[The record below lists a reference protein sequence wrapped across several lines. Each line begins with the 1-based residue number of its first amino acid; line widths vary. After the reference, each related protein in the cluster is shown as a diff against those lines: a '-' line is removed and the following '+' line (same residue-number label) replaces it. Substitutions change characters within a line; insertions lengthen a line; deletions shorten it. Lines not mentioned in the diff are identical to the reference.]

1 MAVVMVIK
9 YQLLCG
15 LEWLCVI
22 FPILQAYI
30 FLRII
35 KEPMLVTLGGCGRGG
50 RGGPLRCRER
60 NPLLASNS
68 RNAALLATTI
78 SSPPCALA
86 LSAAVLLHP
95 PSAVAVPAQQYT
107 TAAAASAHGSAP
119 DDPVNNPL
127 PPSSARS
134 NASAAL
140 SKTALMMNILSKND
154 SSTNNQAYSLDAI
167 RGMRDQLSF
176 GGHPNNL
183 SDWPRHSHHHQKYG
197 DVVWPMMAIVL
208 DTRIIFPGRVMIIMI
223 MMRLMM
229 SSRMN
234 HRCDRCCH
242 HHHIHSTVGRR
253 RQRH

>member
-1 MAVVMVIK
+1 MAV
-9 YQLLCG
+9 CN
-15 LEWLCVI
+15 
-22 FPILQAYI
+22 FPILRAYI
-30 FLRII
+30 FLQII
-35 KEPMLVTLGGCGRGG
+35 KEPMLVTLGRRGCGG
-50 RGGPLRCRER
+50 RGGPLCCCKH
-60 NPLLASNS
+60 NPLLACNS
-68 RNAALLATTI
+68 RNATLLATTI
-78 SSPPCALA
+78 SPPLRSGSVSRCAPAPSFCCCCAGAA
-86 LSAAVLLHP
+86 LYYCHCCLSSL
-95 PSAVAVPAQQYT
+95 
-107 TAAAASAHGSAP
+107 AHGSAP

-154 SSTNNQAYSLDAI
+154 SSTNNQSYSLDAI

-197 DVVWPMMAIVL
+197 DVVWLMMAIVL
-208 DTRIIFPGRVMIIMI
+208 DTRIILPGRVMIIMI

-234 HRCDRCCH
+234 HRLHRRCR

-253 RQRH
+253 RR